1 MLVLQSQ
8 IHSGAQTAPP
18 SRSQRAPPADL
29 SEQVWACWK
38 TNELATASSFL
49 APVKKIST
57 MIPIYN
63 FSPGVFIQTQLS
75 YATVALCLSLDFDYH
90 FWIKSEMCAGL
101 SHSYCSCQ
109 VFESRHFHIYMN
121 DFWHAFKVEDL
132 FYKPIFPLCHG
143 RPQHLSAWAP
153 RERIWANQGT
163 LTFILKGISVRL
175 TSSSLLVRNHLHQD
189 KLWFFS
195 FSKQPMARRSAI
207 LIIPTSELRWAFHG
221 LMVWWYFLL
230 VRACPIHFWFIS
242 DPFLIT
248 LIGFDSWIASHLH
261 LALQILSV

>member
-1 MLVLQSQ
+1 MSVARLWL
-8 IHSGAQTAPP
+8 
-18 SRSQRAPPADL
+18 
-29 SEQVWACWK
+29 
-38 TNELATASSFL
+38 SFL
-49 APVKKIST
+49 DQIRNVRW
-57 MIPIYN
+57 
-63 FSPGVFIQTQLS
+63 F
-75 YATVALCLSLDFDYH
+75 
-90 FWIKSEMCAGL
+90 KSFLLLMSSVWVPTLPYLYEW
-101 SHSYCSCQ
+101 
-109 VFESRHFHIYMN
+109 
-121 DFWHAFKVEDL
+121 FWHAFKVEDL